1 MQPSWASHWRV
12 ADLQYRHMADEGVVL
27 KGELLV
33 EEGALLVGGGWGEVE
48 GIVLGILD
56 TLGRRVGGQTMGERA
71 S

>member
-1 MQPSWASHWRV
+1 
-12 ADLQYRHMADEGVVL
+12 MANKGVVL
-27 KGELLV
+27 KGELLI

-56 TLGRRVGGQTMGERA
+56 TLGRGWEGRADNEGERA